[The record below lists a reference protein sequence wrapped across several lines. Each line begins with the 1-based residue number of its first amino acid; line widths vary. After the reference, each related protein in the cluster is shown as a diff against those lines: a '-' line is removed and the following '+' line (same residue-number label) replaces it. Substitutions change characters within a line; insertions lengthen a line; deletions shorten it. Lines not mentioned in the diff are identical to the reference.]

1 MLARVLARRI
11 SKPVA
16 KYLSIVYS
24 MVLTWSAAGMAQ
36 LPEFQRNANGV
47 GGAVSQVPSDSVYR
61 LGPGDQIHV
70 FVENL
75 DIQPILGEYLIPTDG
90 AIDLPVVGAVTL
102 AGLTVEQASQKI
114 ASLYLRLYKEPHAI
128 VRLVKPRAVDVVVAG
143 EVAAPGTYTITLQNR
158 EAPTI
163 VQFPRVTSAIQL
175 AGGIT
180 LTADP
185 RQVQLRR
192 RQADGSE
199 IVINLNLW
207 QMIQTGDLNQNITIQ
222 DGDTIFVPSSTTVN
236 LSELRQ
242 LASTSLASDINSPR
256 TVAVLGEVTK
266 PGSYVIKGGDAQSER
281 LSEGLPTISRALQ
294 LASGVTWAADI
305 RNIKVRR
312 QTKSG
317 TEQIFTINLWQFL
330 QEGDISQDVVLQDG
344 DTIFIPTN
352 TEINQAEARLLR
364 DLRFG
369 NDASTPRTVGVVG
382 EVNRPGTYVVQGGE
396 ARSERLSTGLPT
408 LTRAVQL
415 AGGITPMA
423 DIRRIQVRRPTRVGA
438 EQVFQVN
445 LWQLLSSGDFN
456 QDLVVEDGDTIIIPT
471 ATEINP
477 AEAAQLAAA
486 NFSPAN
492 IRIYVV
498 GEEARSPGLGPTGES
513 QVPSNTPLNQALLAT
528 GGLNR
533 IRANKSEVELIRLQ
547 PDGTVNRRTIRLDLT
562 AGINEQTNPVLRN
575 NDIIV
580 VSRSAISQATD
591 TIDTISSLL
600 VWAPRVEQFFILMQ
614 RLGIVNSPR

>member
-1 MLARVLARRI
+1 MLARVLARQI
-11 SKPVA
+11 SFPVA
-16 KYLSIVYS
+16 KYLTIVYS
-24 MVLTWSAAGMAQ
+24 MVLTWSSSGMAQ
-36 LPEFQRNANGV
+36 LPEFQRTAPGV
-47 GGAVSQVPSDSVYR
+47 GGATSQVPSDSLYL

-75 DIQPILGEYLIPTDG
+75 DIQPILGDYLIPTDG
-90 AIDLPVVGAVTL
+90 AIDLPVVGAVSLT
-102 AGLTVEQASQKI
+102 GLTVEQASQKI

-128 VRLVKPRAVDVVVAG
+128 VRLVKPRAVDIVVAG

-163 VQFPRVTSAIQL
+163 VQFPRVTNAIQL
-175 AGGIT
+175 AGGMT

-192 RQADGSE
+192 RRADGSE

-207 QMIQTGDLNQNITIQ
+207 QMMQTGDLNQNITIQ
-222 DGDTIFVPSSTTVN
+222 DGDIIFVPTTTTVN

-242 LASTSLASDINSPR
+242 LASTTLASDINSPR

-266 PGSYVIKGGDAQSER
+266 PGSYVIKGGNAQSER

-317 TEQIFTINLWQFL
+317 TEQVFTVNLWQFL
-330 QEGDISQDVVLQDG
+330 QEGDISQDIVLQDG
-344 DTIFIPTN
+344 DTIFIPTS
-352 TEINQAEARLLR
+352 TELNQAEARQLR

-369 NDASTPRTVGVVG
+369 NDTSTPRTVGIVG
-382 EVNRPGTYVVQGGE
+382 EVNRPGTYVVQGGD

-423 DIRRIQVRRPTRVGA
+423 DIRRVQVRRPTRVGA
-438 EQVFQVN
+438 EKVFQVN

-486 NFSPAN
+486 NFAPAN

-547 PDGTVNRRTIRLDLT
+547 PDGTVNRRTIKLDLT
-562 AGINEQTNPVLRN
+562 AGINEETNPILRN

-580 VSRSAISQATD
+580 VNRSAISQATD
-591 TIDTISSLL
+591 TIDTISGLL
-600 VWAPRVEQFFILMQ
+600 VWAPRVEQFIILME
-614 RLGIVNSPR
+614 RIGILNPP